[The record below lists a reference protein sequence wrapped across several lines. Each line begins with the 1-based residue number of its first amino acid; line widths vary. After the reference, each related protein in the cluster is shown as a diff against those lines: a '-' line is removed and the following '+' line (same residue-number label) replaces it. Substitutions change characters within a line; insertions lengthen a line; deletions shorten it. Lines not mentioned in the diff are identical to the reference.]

1 MEDGETHFW
10 TDEVFLPYEGVL
22 RELSEERKIETDREQ
37 FYVEDVR
44 VPESPEHMRSILKRI
59 RKGVDEGRLVY
70 VHCLGGHGRTG
81 TAAGCWLLDR
91 GIAAD
96 GEEAL
101 EIIRKAR
108 LHEERLRNRTSPE
121 TGEQRDFVGEW
132 AIWE

>member
-1 MEDGETHFW
+1 
-10 TDEVFLPYEGVL
+10 LACEG
-22 RELSEERKIETDREQ
+22 RNDREQ

-101 EIIRKAR
+101 EIICKAR
-108 LHEERLRNRTSPE
+108 LRGEVGDLGVMGHLLIAPKRPVIHFMTESISRAFCNSPRYE
-121 TGEQRDFVGEW
+121 FSWIDCRWFEN
-132 AIWE
+132 

>member
-1 MEDGETHFW
+1 MATTSMTLLATSPCRRG
-10 TDEVFLPYEGVL
+10 
-22 RELSEERKIETDREQ
+22 EERNIETDREQ

-81 TAAGCWLLDR
+81 TAAGCWLLKR

-108 LHEERLRNRTSPE
+108 LHEERLRDHPSPE
-121 TGEQRDFVGEW
+121 TGEQQDFVGEW
-132 AIWE
+132 AIWD